1 MVTRTLAGAP
11 RGSTAREGVVATR
24 RLLPRRHRA
33 GLSLALFLL
42 ALSTSYS
49 TLAVFARVYPALFPG
64 QTLAGTISVT
74 KVVAPLP
81 GLRGV
86 RKLNEDSSF
95 NERINVL
102 VVGIDKRP
110 QYNDFAGYLTDVIMV
125 ASLDPVSKKVN
136 VISFPRDMLV
146 DIHRGDGPNDYYED
160 KINASYGVGFRA
172 GQSFD
177 AGAKQ
182 IQRDMKENFGIETD
196 QWVILDFK
204 GVEKLVDAVGG
215 VDLVIPYELSVPYW
229 YYSDDDLGGDWVSFP
244 SGEQH
249 LDGYHAVAFGRCRND
264 SDLYRVKRQQAV
276 LEAGIAKLFSLGL
289 LNNPVELW
297 DAYSSTVK
305 TDISK
310 ARMLGLVPLF
320 RQTQGRTA
328 MYSACDPVDG
338 RTTCSGMD
346 HRAGSVQAWDRDNVR
361 HWLDKAFP
369 KVKYVGSS
377 VEIED
382 GYGSDGGARAA
393 ALARYLLFFRNLPTV
408 SLGPDFIGQEETSI
422 TLYGDRVELAED
434 IRKWLSLPQERLHRE
449 PREADSTK
457 PDILIVIGKDFQIP
471 NQ

>member
-1 MVTRTLAGAP
+1 MATGTLAGTP
-11 RGSTAREGVVATR
+11 RGAAPGGR
-24 RLLPRRHRA
+24 RAAAVPLRSRRQRA
-33 GLSLALFLL
+33 GLSLAIVIL
-42 ALSTSYS
+42 ALATSYS
-49 TLAVFARVYPALFPG
+49 SLATFARVYPALFPG
-64 QTLAGTISVT
+64 QTLAGTLSVT

-81 GLRGV
+81 GLGKV
-86 RKLNEDSSF
+86 RNLNPDSSF

-102 VVGIDKRP
+102 VVGVDKRP
-110 QYNDFAGYLTDVIMV
+110 QYTDFAGYLTDVIMV
-125 ASLDPVSKKVN
+125 ASLDPVSRKVN

-146 DIHRGDGPNDYYED
+146 EVHRGEGSADYYED

-177 AGAKQ
+177 AGARQ
-182 IQRDMKENFGIETD
+182 LQRDMLENFGIETD
-196 QWVILDFK
+196 HWVIMDFK

-215 VDLVIPYELSVPYW
+215 VDLDIPYELSVPYW

-244 SGEQH
+244 AGPQH
-249 LDGYHAVAFGRCRND
+249 LDGYHAVAFGRYRND

-289 LNNPVELW
+289 LNNPIDLW

-346 HRAGSVQAWDRDNVR
+346 HRAGNVQVWDRDNVR
-361 HWLDKAFP
+361 YWLDKAFP
-369 KVKYVGSS
+369 KVKYVGAS

-382 GYGSDGGARAA
+382 GYGGDGGARAS

-408 SLGPDFIGQEETSI
+408 ALGPDLPPQDETRI

-434 IRKWLSLPQERLHRE
+434 LRKWLSLPPERIRRE

-457 PDILIVIGKDFQIP
+457 PDVVIVIGRDFQIP